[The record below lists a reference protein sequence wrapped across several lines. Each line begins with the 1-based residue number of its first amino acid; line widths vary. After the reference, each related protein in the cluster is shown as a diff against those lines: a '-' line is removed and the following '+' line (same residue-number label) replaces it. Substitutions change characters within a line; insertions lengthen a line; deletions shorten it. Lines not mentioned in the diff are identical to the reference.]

1 MTFSKINLVNI
12 LRKKTYWIIHLET
25 SKQADKLMQ
34 KRRKADHI
42 CKTYTRLIFSI
53 LRVICC
59 QENAIGIC

>member
-34 KRRKADHI
+34 RRRQADHI

>member
-34 KRRKADHI
+34 IGDKRI
-42 CKTYTRLIFSI
+42 TYVKLILYNKI
-53 LRVICC
+53 NI
-59 QENAIGIC
+59 

>member
-34 KRRKADHI
+34 RRRKADHI
-42 CKTYTRLIFSI
+42 CKLNLYKINI
-53 LRVICC
+53 
-59 QENAIGIC
+59 